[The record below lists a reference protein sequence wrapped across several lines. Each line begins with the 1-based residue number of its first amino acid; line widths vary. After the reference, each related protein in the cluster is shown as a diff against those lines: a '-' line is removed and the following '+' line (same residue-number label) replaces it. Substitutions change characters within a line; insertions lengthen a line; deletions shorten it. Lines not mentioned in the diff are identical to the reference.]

1 MRSRP
6 NFSSHGISRDEDYL
20 FLISEITKKKC
31 TVLNYPK
38 DCVTTD
44 DREINIKIFKINFGI
59 PFKILW

>member
-44 DREINIKIFKINFGI
+44 DREINIKNF
-59 PFKILW
+59 